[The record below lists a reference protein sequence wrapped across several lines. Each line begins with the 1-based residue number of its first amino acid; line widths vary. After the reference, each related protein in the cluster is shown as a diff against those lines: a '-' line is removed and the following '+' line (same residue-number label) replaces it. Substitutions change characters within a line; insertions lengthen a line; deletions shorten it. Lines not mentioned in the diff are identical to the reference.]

1 MHFKELKELFK
12 EFDTS
17 TDGLTDA
24 QAKKSLEKYGPNEI
38 KEKKRLSPIKIFLN
52 QFNNFLIYILFAA
65 LALSIILGD
74 EKVESLAIGVV
85 LLIIGLAGFIQ
96 EYKAEKAIE
105 ALKKMASL
113 QAKVVRNGEEKRID
127 ATELL
132 PGDMIL
138 LEAGDKVPADARLI
152 EVSELNTQESALT
165 GESVPVKKEKAVLKE
180 KTPVADRVNMV
191 FSGTIVTAGKAKAL
205 VTATGMKT
213 ELGKIAE
220 LIQTAKT
227 APTPLQIKLEKLG
240 KFIGIAVIAIAV
252 IIYLIGI
259 FSGKNILEMLVVAIA
274 LAVAAV
280 PEGLPAVVTIS
291 LALGVQRM
299 IKRNALVRK
308 LPSVETLG
316 STTVICTDKTG
327 TLTCNE
333 MTVRKLYVDD
343 EIFEVTGEGYSTQGS
358 FQKGKTKVN
367 PKRFSKLL
375 QIGALCNDAKVAG
388 QNLGDPTEIAL
399 IISARKAG
407 LKDNY
412 QRFGEI
418 QFTSERKMMS
428 TFHNINRKKN
438 IYTKGAV
445 DVILKKCSKILSN
458 GKVKPLTAND
468 KKNISRVNERFA
480 KEALRVL
487 GFAYKEGE
495 LTEKN
500 LIFVGMQAMIDPP
513 RSEVKDAIIRAKKA
527 GIRVVMITGDYIGT
541 AKAIANELG
550 IQGKALEGKDL
561 NRINLHKEIDKIAI
575 YARVNPEDKTR
586 IVDALRKKGHIIAMT
601 GDGVNDA
608 PALKKADI
616 GIAMGITGTDVS
628 KEASDM
634 ILVDDNFASIV
645 NAVEEGRSI
654 YDNIRKFV
662 NYLLSSN
669 LGEVL
674 TIFLAMLLAPFFL
687 NVLPLLPLQL
697 LWINFATDVFPAL
710 ALSVDPSQ
718 PDIMEKKPRS
728 PKENIL
734 TRGMLQRMLI
744 IGLIMMVGT
753 LFVFK
758 WYLGKNISYAQTMA
772 FSTLMMFQMWN
783 VLNCRST
790 DKSLFS
796 IGPFSNKWLIGAIIL
811 SILLQLVVI
820 YTPFSIIFKTAQL
833 TFLDWA
839 YVILISSSVFIIVEI
854 IKLIKK

>member
-138 LEAGDKVPADARLI
+138 LEAGDKVPADARLT

-839 YVILISSSVFIIVEI
+839 YVIMISSSVFIIVEI